1 MAARFLNPGLR
12 RLSWPLSKH
21 PHGLFCHDDTI
32 PKVGSAVN
40 ELLSNPKLLIAILV
54 LAVTLEIMLG
64 QGDGGEAFFQ
74 GCLDALRRL
83 GLW

>member
-1 MAARFLNPGLR
+1 MALR
-12 RLSWPLSKH
+12 
-21 PHGLFCHDDTI
+21 DTLM
-32 PKVGSAVN
+32 N
-40 ELLSNPKLLIAILV
+40 NPKLLLALFA

-64 QGDGGEAFFQ
+64 QSDGGESFFQ